1 MCGIAGIATVEGS
14 ARDDAA
20 AVTAMLGALAHR
32 GPDDQFHVTDG
43 QCVMGAR
50 RLAIIDLATGRQPLE
65 DETGSVVVSQNGEIY
80 NYLELRDELSRAGH
94 RFATTGDTETIAL
107 LYRDRG
113 LAFVD
118 ALRGM
123 FAIAIWDRDQRRLVL
138 ARDRLG
144 EKPLYWRLADGRLSW
159 ASEPKAL
166 LTLGDVE
173 PTVDRVALAQY
184 LQFGYVPAPRTIYQQ
199 IRKLPAASI
208 LVWDGGNPRIERY
221 WDIAPDQR
229 RSRPFE
235 EDREEALSL
244 VSEAVR
250 LRMRSDVPVGAFL
263 SGGMDSSLVLA
274 LMTAASAGPVRTF
287 SIGFEEQ
294 GFNELP
300 FAARV
305 ARQFGTDHVEDV
317 VRLDAIG
324 LLPKLADTFDE
335 PFADPAALP
344 TLRLAELAAGDL
356 KVVLTGDGGDEA
368 FAGYRRYRK
377 LVATQAA
384 ARLLGPATGLVASG
398 VVHGS
403 GVLPSSSDVR
413 RRSRSWASLTALPA
427 ALRYAAMVSTFDPD
441 DRTMLL
447 GDARLA
453 SQEAVVAAPMG
464 RPGRVLDRAVI
475 TDLQTNLPEK
485 LLVKVDR
492 ATMAWSLEARAP
504 LLDHRL
510 LEFSVGLS
518 TGRRI
523 GFRGGK
529 TLLRSLA
536 TPFLPAEIVDRPK
549 QGFDLPLGTW
559 FRAELGDRFRDL
571 VLADDAWMVGQLDVS
586 VARRIFE
593 DHVRGRGDHGQEL
606 WTLLQL
612 ELWGRRWASG
622 HVHRATIAA

>member
-1 MCGIAGIATVEGS
+1 MCGIAGFATIEGT
-14 ARDDAA
+14 ARDDARV
-20 AVTAMLGALAHR
+20 VTAMLDALAHR
-32 GPDDQFHVTDG
+32 GPDDQFQLADDD
-43 QCVMGAR
+43 CVMGAR
-50 RLAIIDLATGRQPLE
+50 RLAIIDLTTGRQPLE

-80 NYLELRDELSRAGH
+80 NYVELRDELRARGH
-94 RFATTGDTETIAL
+94 RLATTGDTETIAL
-107 LYRDRG
+107 LYQDRG

-123 FAIAIWDRDQRRLVL
+123 FAVAVWDRRNRRLVL

-166 LTLGDVE
+166 LATGDVA
-173 PTVDRVALAQY
+173 PTIDRVALAQY
-184 LQFGYVPAPRTIYQQ
+184 LQFGYVPAPRTIYQG
-199 IRKLPAASI
+199 IRKLPAAST
-208 LVWDGGNPRIERY
+208 LVWEGGEPRIERY
-221 WDIAPDQR
+221 WDIAPTQR
-229 RSRPFE
+229 RRRSLD

-244 VSEAVR
+244 VAEAVR

-263 SGGMDSSLVLA
+263 SGGLDSSLIVA
-274 LMTAASAGPVRTF
+274 LMAGASAGPVRTF

-294 GFNELP
+294 GFDELP
-300 FAARV
+300 YAASV
-305 ARQFGTDHVEDV
+305 ARQYGTSHVEDV

-344 TLRLAELAAGDL
+344 TLRLAELAGGDL

-384 ARLLGPATGLVASG
+384 SRLLGPTTGAVTG
-398 VVHGS
+398 GIMRGS
-403 GVLPSSSDVR
+403 SLLPSSSGVR
-413 RRSRSWASLTALPA
+413 RRTRSWASLTALPA
-427 ALRYAAMVSTFDPD
+427 ALRYATMVSTFEAD
-441 DRTMLL
+441 DRATML
-447 GDARLA
+447 GDVRLA
-453 SQEAVVAAPMG
+453 SQEAVVAVAMG

-475 TDLQTNLPEK
+475 ADLHTNLPEK

-510 LEFSVGLS
+510 MEFALALSVD
-518 TGRRI
+518 RRI

-529 TLLRSLA
+529 TLVRSLA
-536 TPFLPAEIVDRPK
+536 APFLPPEILDRPK
-549 QGFDLPLGTW
+549 QGFDLPLGAW
-559 FRAELGDRFRDL
+559 FRSELGDRFRDL
-571 VLADDAWMVGQLDVS
+571 VLGHDAWTSSQLDLTA
-586 VARRIFE
+586 ARRIFD
-593 DHVRGRGDHGQEL
+593 DHVSGRADRGQEL

-622 HVHRATIAA
+622 HVGHATIAA